1 MNVVILAS
9 HPVQYHAP
17 VFCRVAEQLTQ
28 AGHHC
33 LVVYLSDFSIQGYQ
47 DAGFGTAVAWDEPL
61 LAGYRSQILNLNQT
75 QQPQGFADLKAPG
88 WKQVLRREQPT
99 RLLVTNLNYQGA
111 LVATLQARL
120 RGIPATLRVETND
133 RAVARSP
140 WKGMARSMWYRSV
153 YPLLFDSAIAI
164 GSLNR
169 EHLVRHGIN
178 ARNVGLAYYCVP
190 DRFQCFEGK
199 TKRQLRQSLRAELGF
214 EDERTVFL
222 FSGKL
227 IAKKNPQLI
236 LDAVAQLPAQQRD
249 RIALLYLGSGELAE
263 RLQTAA
269 AHLTGVKV
277 HFAGFKNQQQLPPYY
292 LAADALILP
301 SKQAGETWGLV
312 VNEAL
317 QAGLPCIVTQ
327 SVGCAVDFQSFPHFQ
342 IIPEPDTA
350 ALARAIATAIPLVRD
365 FDRYTSLMQ
374 SFSIETCAQS
384 ITDFLLIQD

>member
-1 MNVVILAS
+1 MKVVILAS

-17 VFCRVAEQLTQ
+17 VFRIVAEQLTQ
-28 AGHHC
+28 AGHDC

-61 LAGYRSQILNLNQT
+61 LAGYRSQILNPNQT

-88 WKQVLRREQPT
+88 WQQLLRQEQPT

-111 LVATLQARL
+111 AIATLQARL

-133 RAVARSP
+133 RAVARSR
-140 WKGMARSMWYRSV
+140 WKGMARSIWYRSLYSV
-153 YPLLFDSAIAI
+153 LFDSAIAI
-164 GSLNR
+164 GSLNQK
-169 EHLVRHGIN
+169 HLIRHGIN
-178 ARNVGLAYYCVP
+178 AGNIGLAYYCVP
-190 DRFQCFEGK
+190 DRFQSIERE
-199 TKRQLRQSLRAELGF
+199 TKQQLRQSLRAELGF
-214 EDERTVFL
+214 EEARTVLL

-227 IAKKNPQLI
+227 IAKKNPHSI
-236 LDAVAQLPAQQRD
+236 LDAIAQLSDDQRD

-263 RLQTAA
+263 SLTISAA
-269 AHLTGVKV
+269 KLSGVKV

-327 SVGCAVDFQSFPHFQ
+327 TVGCAIDFQHFPNFQ
-342 IIPEPDTA
+342 IVPESDTA
-350 ALARAIATAIPLVRD
+350 ALAGAIANLISLTRN
-365 FDRYTSLMQ
+365 FDRYATQMQ
-374 SFSIETCAQS
+374 AFSVEACAQAM
-384 ITDFLLIQD
+384 TTFLIDRD